1 VSATATQGSPRPDP
15 VRVMSPGLRRSAAE
29 QRTLAALS
37 AFFLPTA
44 PGQRFCVLHTPP
56 DGREPRF
63 AIVYLHA
70 FAEEMNKSRRMAA
83 LQARRLAAEGAAV
96 LHVDLFG
103 CGDSSGEFGEARW
116 DIWRRDVRAAA
127 GWLSQRYRV
136 PLTLWGLRLGAAL
149 AAEAAQDASLG
160 VDRLLL
166 WQPITHGG
174 HFLSQFLRLRV
185 ASEMLTSGAANTAVR
200 ELVEALRR
208 GEAPEIVGYELNATL
223 ASAIEQLNLEQLRPL
238 ARRVDWLEVAGDRNL
253 PIRPAS
259 RRVLEAWEGA
269 GLRID
274 STQAVGDSFWSTM
287 DITECPELLELTM
300 EAFRRGA

>member
-1 VSATATQGSPRPDP
+1 MSRGPHRVALEAGTAP
-15 VRVMSPGLRRSAAE
+15 
-29 QRTLAALS
+29 ALC

-56 DGREPRF
+56 DGREPRS
-63 AIVYLHA
+63 AVIYLHP

-96 LHVDLFG
+96 LHIDLFG
-103 CGDSSGEFGEARW
+103 CGDSSGEFAEARW
-116 DIWRRDVRAAA
+116 DIWRSDVRAAV
-127 GWLSQRYRV
+127 GWLSQRYPV

-185 ASEMLTSGAANTAVR
+185 ASEMITSGAANTAVR
-200 ELVEALRR
+200 ELAEALRR
-208 GEAPEIVGYELNATL
+208 GECPEIVGYELNATL
-223 ASAIEQLNLEQLRPL
+223 ASTIEQLNLEHVTPI
-238 ARRVDWLEVAGDRNL
+238 ARCVDWLEVLGNRDL
-253 PIRPAS
+253 PLRPAS
-259 RRVLEAWEGA
+259 RRVLEAWGGA
-269 GLRID
+269 GLRIA

-287 DITECPELLELTM
+287 DITECPELLELTVD
-300 EAFRRGA
+300 AFRRGA